1 MVNASFNSGTPKVN
15 VKLLN
20 STSLIKA
27 SLVPLDVGVPLI
39 QFMFN
44 PAELTFDRAVSH
56 NESKASKDEKTGHP
70 KKSFSHLEAP
80 KVTISKI
87 LFDTYEDGDDVVA
100 KYIDPFIAAV
110 EFLGEHKSS
119 SQPGLLDSFQE
130 LVNPPQQPLP
140 NSPTASKPTPRPG
153 EGSEAD
159 KSEADKRTP
168 HYRFVWGERVH
179 LRRCVIEKLTYKL
192 TLFLPD
198 GTPVRAM
205 IDSLTLKTVAPDKPI
220 EDLKKTVRDRFKDS
234 IAARLKAN
242 ATFKL

>member
-1 MVNASFNSGTPKVN
+1 MINASFNGGTPKAN
-15 VKLLN
+15 ITLLN

-44 PAELTFDRAVSH
+44 PAELTFDRAVLH
-56 NESKASKDEKTGHP
+56 NESPAAKDEKTGHP

-130 LVNPPQQPLP
+130 LANPPQEP
-140 NSPTASKPTPRPG
+140 NFPKPSRPTSRPG
-153 EGSEAD
+153 EENEAD
-159 KSEADKRTP
+159 KSKADKRTP

-192 TLFLPD
+192 TMFLPD

-220 EDLKKTVRDRFKDS
+220 DDLKKAVVDRFKDS
-234 IAARLKAN
+234 IATRLKAN
-242 ATFKL
+242 ANFKL